1 MYDSD
6 QGAKLGFFFVAFGI
20 SNVPSSKDIHSRI
33 TLHGFDGKVVTFR
46 YVVDKADCNLMGT
59 LHGGAIATMADN
71 LTTYAAIIEDRHL
84 RPGVSVTLEVDYMR
98 APKAGEVVLI
108 ECKLDK
114 TGAYLSFSSADFLT
128 EKVHILSEHILFFL
142 PSSFHFRSPL
152 PLFRREN

>member
-1 MYDSD
+1 MSEITPTDVEKKREILLGIWNGQSM
-6 QGAKLGFFFVAFGI
+6 AKGSLWAA
-20 SNVPSSKDIHSRI
+20 DIHSRI

-128 EKVHILSEHILFFL
+128 EKRELIAKAKHVKFLGKPLS
-142 PSSFHFRSPL
+142 PSKL
-152 PLFRREN
+152 